1 MSFQLRADESAAKGV
16 RRVTRKQLEGALER
30 LGAAG
35 PDADEA
41 VHDVR
46 KRLKRLR
53 AVLRLARDGIGDKV
67 YDRENACFRDTAR
80 PLSEVR
86 DAQALRDA
94 LDGLLKRFAESEHS
108 FGPVREGLR
117 RRQDEA
123 RARVLG
129 DGRAPVKAAAALGEA
144 RRRADDWAR
153 GFGGWSALGKGLKR
167 LYRAG
172 RRAFRAARGAPTDA
186 NLHEW
191 RKQTKYLWHGF
202 QFLQG
207 LRPGVLGPAA
217 DRAHDLGGRLGDD
230 HDLAVLRGLV
240 LGDVDHFPEREPSL
254 ALLALIDRR
263 RAELQ
268 REAYALGRRLYR
280 ETPGDLARRLHR
292 YWRAWRTE
300 ARAAAGG
307 R

>member
-1 MSFQLRADESAAKGV
+1 MSFQLRADESAVKGV
-16 RRVTRKQLEGALER
+16 RRVTRGQLARAVEQ
-30 LGAAG
+30 LGVAG
-35 PDADEA
+35 PGADEA

-53 AVLRLARDGIGDKV
+53 AVLRLARDGVGEKV

-94 LDGLLKRFAESEHS
+94 FDGLLKRFAENEPP

-129 DGRAPVKAAAALGEA
+129 DGRTPEEAAAALGEA
-144 RRRADDWAR
+144 RRRAGDWAR
-153 GFGGWSALGKGLKR
+153 GFGGWPVLGQGLKR
-167 LYRAG
+167 VYRAG
-172 RRAFRAARGAPTDA
+172 RRAFRAARGEPTDA

-191 RKQTKYLWHGF
+191 RKQTKYLWYGI
-202 QFLQG
+202 QFLQDM
-207 LRPGVLGPAA
+207 RPAALGPAA
-217 DRAHDLGGRLGDD
+217 DRAHDLGDRLGDD
-230 HDLAVLRGLV
+230 HDLAVLRGLL
-240 LGDVDHFPEREPSL
+240 LGDVDHFPERKPSM
-254 ALLALIDRR
+254 ALLPLIDRR

-268 REAYALGRRLYR
+268 REAFALGRRLYR
-280 ETPGDLARRLHR
+280 EKPGDFARRLHR
-292 YWRAWRTE
+292 YWRAWR
-300 ARAAAGG
+300 ARARAVAG